1 MQPYYHKASNIHACI
16 HTYIHT
22 YIVNTYIHTDQS
34 DALLRLVAEKAALL
48 EDLEALKMATG
59 MDYIPKNTKVRATLL
74 LPPPPHCFIAT
85 TLNRYCIWLQIRRH
99 STSLEEKVSMYVCIY
114 VCMMTNIYYMCIVHV
129 CMYCADRH

>member
-1 MQPYYHKASNIHACI
+1 MQFYLFIHACNHI
-16 HTYIHT
+16 IIKLAIYMHAYIHT
-22 YIVNTYIHTDQS
+22 YIVHTYIHTDQS

-59 MDYIPKNTKVRATLL
+59 MDYVPKNTKVRATLL

-99 STSLEEKVSMYVCIY
+99 STSLEEKVSMYVCMY
-114 VCMMTNIYYMCIVHV
+114 VCMYV
-129 CMYCADRH
+129 

>member
-1 MQPYYHKASNIHACI
+1 MQPYYHKASNIHA
-16 HTYIHT
+16 YIHT
-22 YIVNTYIHTDQS
+22 YIVHTYTYTDQS

-59 MDYIPKNTKVRATLL
+59 MDYVPKNTKVRATR

-99 STSLEEKVSMYVCIY
+99 STSLEEKVSMYVCVY
-114 VCMMTNIYYMCIVHV
+114 VCMYACMMTNI
-129 CMYCADRH
+129 